1 MYLDCLVEIPETKGK
16 LAYLKR
22 GKTTYVYYET
32 DRTYDP
38 GKQYTAPKRVVIGKK
53 SEESPGMLQPNE
65 NFLRF
70 FPDVPLPEEQDRSAR
85 SSCVRIGGY
94 IVIKK

>member
-38 GKQYTAPKRVVIGKK
+38 GKQYTAPKRVVIGQK
-53 SEESPGMLQPNE
+53 SEANPSMLQPNE

-70 FPDVPLPEEQDRSAR
+70 FPCRKSKTELPEAVVYVLVDIS
-85 SSCVRIGGY
+85 
-94 IVIKK
+94 

>member
-38 GKQYTAPKRVVIGKK
+38 GKQYPN
-53 SEESPGMLQPNE
+53 LQ
-65 NFLRF
+65 
-70 FPDVPLPEEQDRSAR
+70 
-85 SSCVRIGGY
+85 
-94 IVIKK
+94 